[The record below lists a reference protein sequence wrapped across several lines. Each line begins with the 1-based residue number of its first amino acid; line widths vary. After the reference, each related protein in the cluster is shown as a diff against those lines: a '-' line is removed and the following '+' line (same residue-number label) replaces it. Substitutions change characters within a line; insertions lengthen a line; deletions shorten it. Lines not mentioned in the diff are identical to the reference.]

1 MTGII
6 IALTLM
12 GVFILALMSRIVLL
26 ETKLDEVIK
35 ALNDHAEIIDSM
47 DVCLNDH
54 YQRFITLEEKTKWL
68 DDIDTNKIFNQ

>member
-54 YQRFITLEEKTKWL
+54 YQRFITLDEKTKWL

>member
-54 YQRFITLEEKTKWL
+54 YQRFITLEDKTKWL